1 MMLSGPL
8 SEKNGF
14 HNAGLQTFVGE
25 GWAKPNQ
32 ESVSFRLH
40 GFSKVLL

>member
-1 MMLSGPL
+1 LSGPL

-25 GWAKPNQ
+25 GWAKCDQ
-32 ESVSFRLH
+32 ESVRFRLH
-40 GFSKVLL
+40 GFPMVLL